1 MKLDDLKYDDY
12 LLPDEETIRDFLLE
26 TEEKFLPE
34 IQPSRGA
41 FSETP
46 ENASRWMEHASE
58 HFVIN

>member
-1 MKLDDLKYDDY
+1 MKLNDHGFDDY

-26 TEEKFLPE
+26 TEENFLPDV
-34 IQPSRGA
+34 QPSRGA

-58 HFVIN
+58 RFIIN